1 MHARQ
6 NASQNDAAASPPDS
20 AEPAEWFDDKGLKFS
35 CTQCGNCCSGPP
47 GFVWFNEDEATQMA
61 INLGITRELFLDTY
75 ARKLRG
81 RWSLIEVRKGDI
93 FDCVFLRRDPQ
104 GKAQCSIYQARPQQ
118 CKTWP
123 FWPEL
128 LTGPKAWK
136 EASRRCPG
144 MDTGTHYPAEKI
156 RLIRASNPQA

>member
-1 MHARQ
+1 MSHDNQ
-6 NASQNDAAASPPDS
+6 PT
-20 AEPAEWFDDKGLKFS
+20 EWFEEKGLQFS

-47 GFVWFNEDEATQMA
+47 GFVWFSDDEATTMA
-61 INLGITRELFLDTY
+61 IGLGMTRERFLETY

-81 RWSLIEVRKGDI
+81 RWSLIEVNRNGV
-93 FDCVFLRRDPQ
+93 FDCVFLKRDDQ
-104 GKAQCSIYQARPQQ
+104 GKALCSIYKTRPQQ

-128 LTGPKAWK
+128 LTSPKAWK

-144 MDTGTHYPAEKI
+144 MDTGTLYPAEKI
-156 RLIRASNPQA
+156 KLVRASNPES